1 MQKNQNDFTVSLEK
15 QRAMFEIYHLHFQNI
30 LRREKQTNKQPFV
43 VVYFQKQKI
52 KRQCII

>member
-1 MQKNQNDFTVSLEK
+1 
-15 QRAMFEIYHLHFQNI
+15 MFEIDHLHFQNI

-52 KRQCII
+52 KDNA